1 MKPRKKGEMYSSVIK
16 YILMAFF
23 SFIVLVAGF
32 KGVSFIRDRACNAE
46 LAKFEI
52 ELSGIDKEL
61 RFGAK
66 ELKEFRIPCKTTQI
80 YFFDLSKKINPE
92 DFKDIPLMKNALATG
107 SGKNVFIVDRG
118 KVKKSFYAG
127 NIETIYPYY
136 LCLKPKFDKIS
147 FFAEGK
153 GQSAL
158 LTGACGQSDCTVI
171 PINITEEEAQ
181 RIIAEA
187 VYSQLGCEKCEYD
200 NNLKKIRSTKEKVE
214 LFRRFIV
221 CNGITKVEIIIKP
234 QKGAEI
240 KNFRYYEYIPKECVD
255 DLSSYLQETGLE
267 DKVIV
272 QKNDPLIVW
281 HFDEIEKE
289 TLLSYEL
296 AIELS
301 ESCRRIIEGLGVM
314 QTIQGAALELSQSTS
329 APQLP
334 AATAPTSSSLSCTPN
349 AKKDCV
355 GDSIYWFDSCGKR
368 SSLYFDCKSKKGPFG
383 GKVGGRDDCHQG
395 KCCFRIPLGFRTTS
409 VGCKDPGDRCQSSCP
424 PGQRRCSGSGFE
436 VCGEDDDDGCFKWRK
451 FTNCPSGCDSSTNEC
466 RMES

>member
-1 MKPRKKGEMYSSVIK
+1 MKPRKKGGMYSSVIK

-52 ELSGIDKEL
+52 GLSGIDKEL

-158 LTGACGQSDCTVI
+158 LTGACGQPDCTVI

-221 CNGITKVEIIIKP
+221 CNGITQVEIIIKP

-267 DKVIV
+267 DNVIV

-314 QTIQGAALELSQSTS
+314 QAIQDAVPPPGAQNQQPTQPPAITPTPSPTPSPSPGCTTPPSIVCHAGHQVKYYSPCENRDELRFDCRNINCGRVGNV
-329 APQLP
+329 L
-334 AATAPTSSSLSCTPN
+334 LN
-349 AKKDCV
+349 KKCRINRGQVRCCCV
-355 GDSIYWFDSCGKR
+355 GAIT
-368 SSLYFDCKSKKGPFG
+368 
-383 GKVGGRDDCHQG
+383 
-395 KCCFRIPLGFRTTS
+395 RIPYQ
-409 VGCKDPGDRCQSSCP
+409 CYP
-424 PGQRRCSGSGFE
+424 PGQT
-436 VCGEDDDDGCFKWRK
+436 EDDDND
-451 FTNCPSGCDSSTNEC
+451 
-466 RMES
+466 